1 MEVEWRSP
9 ANLLRQRPD
18 EPRAQPLHSV
28 ATVKLELPERL
39 QAAVLDE
46 LVSRV
51 QALDAEEAIEVDAS
65 KVERVDT
72 AGLQLLLVLQ
82 RRPHVSLECSPA
94 ITAAARTLGLEL

>member
-1 MEVEWRSP
+1 
-9 ANLLRQRPD
+9 
-18 EPRAQPLHSV
+18 
-28 ATVKLELPERL
+28 VKLELPERL

-51 QALDAEEAIEVDAS
+51 QSIDAGEPIEVDAT

-72 AGLQLLLVLQ
+72 AGMQLLLVLQ

-94 ITAAARTLGLEL
+94 VMAAARTLGVEL